1 MNICE
6 NLKVYGDPGKY
17 QNPLSVV
24 FSEVQHALHSS
35 AYKCT
40 KDSSETYILPVH
52 TMLYFLAPSYHRNK
66 YMSYTRIT
74 PSFSISL

>member
-40 KDSSETYILPVH
+40 KDSSQRHTACTYNAILPC
-52 TMLYFLAPSYHRNK
+52 
-66 YMSYTRIT
+66 
-74 PSFSISL
+74 SFISQE